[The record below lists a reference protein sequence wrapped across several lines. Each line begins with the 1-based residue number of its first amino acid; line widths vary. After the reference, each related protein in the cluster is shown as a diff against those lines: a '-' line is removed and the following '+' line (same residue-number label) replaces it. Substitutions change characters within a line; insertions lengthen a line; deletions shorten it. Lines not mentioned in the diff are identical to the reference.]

1 VEELDLSPYYVSIIA
16 IGVASVALL
25 VAVFPHLRY
34 RKGARP
40 TITNGDLLNEVT
52 KHFQDLESK
61 LQTGGATESVLD
73 EVKAMRQ
80 DLESKYERRDATN
93 SVLDEVKK
101 LRTEFQSR
109 FGAKFS
115 NKVFGPDEA
124 FAFFYAVSNSLE
136 RFEEDMS
143 SVRDEDI
150 DIIREAEGYVAIVQL
165 VLSWAQANGQD
176 SIKAKAEEFLNAA
189 KNTLE
194 KAKAA
199 V

>member
-1 VEELDLSPYYVSIIA
+1 VEELDLSPYYISIIA
-16 IGVASVALL
+16 SAVAALALL
-25 VAVFPHLRY
+25 VAILPHLRH
-34 RKGARP
+34 RKENRP
-40 TITNGDLLNEVT
+40 MTNGDLLNEVK
-52 KHFQDLESK
+52 KHFQDLEAK
-61 LQTGGATESVLD
+61 LQTGGTTESVLN

-80 DLESKYERRDATN
+80 DLESKYEVRDATN

-165 VLSWAQANGQD
+165 ILSWAQANGQD

-194 KAKAA
+194 KARAA